1 MGVPWEFAPQT
12 PGNGNGMGGPG
23 TLRQIQVL
31 KRPPLV
37 GGQKSEAIQ
46 EGLRAYD
53 GTCLLPGFLS
63 YDASVCVVGTGYVG
77 VMYGKRT
84 IGVLEADLVAVE
96 AKITRLRSEQ
106 HVLVRELEYGQ
117 APQSDGSRSMVD
129 YVQSRLDI
137 KRDTARD
144 LVFAARRFV
153 KHRGLHDRMLNRDAT
168 FDRTVAAVKLAD
180 AGATPQQVAESYRRD
195 LGGVGRMI
203 AQTRHITPI
212 QEREVFDGRHFTIQP
227 NLDESRY
234 RMWGEAPGVIGRTI
248 DKAICDRADELRAT
262 AEGLASSRGQR
273 QLDALATM
281 ALDSLDGSAAE
292 GTSTG
297 QVTVFIDAR
306 QDNPTETTTVIEYGP
321 RVGPDALDEIQCGGR
336 VQIVGLDTDGIPVVT
351 TPATRTIPPASTP
364 NSRRSTSSLPPSQKT
379 WTKERR

>member
-1 MGVPWEFAPQT
+1 MGVPA
-12 PGNGNGMGGPG
+12 
-23 TLRQIQVL
+23 
-31 KRPPLV
+31 LV

-168 FDRTVAAVKLAD
+168 FDTPTTITTLTTMCLDLTASTMSLFQS
-180 AGATPQQVAESYRRD
+180 GA
-195 LGGVGRMI
+195 
-203 AQTRHITPI
+203 
-212 QEREVFDGRHFTIQP
+212 
-227 NLDESRY
+227 
-234 RMWGEAPGVIGRTI
+234 
-248 DKAICDRADELRAT
+248 
-262 AEGLASSRGQR
+262 
-273 QLDALATM
+273 
-281 ALDSLDGSAAE
+281 
-292 GTSTG
+292 GTS
-297 QVTVFIDAR
+297 F
-306 QDNPTETTTVIEYGP
+306 
-321 RVGPDALDEIQCGGR
+321 
-336 VQIVGLDTDGIPVVT
+336 
-351 TPATRTIPPASTP
+351 S
-364 NSRRSTSSLPPSQKT
+364 
-379 WTKERR
+379 